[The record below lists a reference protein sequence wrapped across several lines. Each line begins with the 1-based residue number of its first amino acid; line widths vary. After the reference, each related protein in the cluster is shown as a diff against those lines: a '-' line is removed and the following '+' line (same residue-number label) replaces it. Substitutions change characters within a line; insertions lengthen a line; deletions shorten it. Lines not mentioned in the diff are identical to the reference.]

1 MVGNMLG
8 TSLAMA
14 PAMLPAQHCRFVDL
28 DGPLFQVRDREH
40 PLVYRDSVIELPDP
54 PLWG

>member
-1 MVGNMLG
+1 
-8 TSLAMA
+8 
-14 PAMLPAQHCRFVDL
+14 MLPAQHCRFVDL